1 MKIYFEDSMLVFP
14 NLYNINY
21 VEVDAKYG
29 PSFCIELLDK
39 CRFDETVDA
48 IYTNFV
54 DALATTYSW
63 NSETK
68 HIDIFLRHPQT
79 REWISIDKFT
89 DKELRPAQHIPHMY
103 RAGVFSKIEE
113 N

>member
-1 MKIYFEDSMLVFP
+1 MKIYFEDGELFSPQLHNTRVIF
-14 NLYNINY
+14 
-21 VEVDAKYG
+21 VDAKYG
-29 PSFCIELLDK
+29 PTYCINLLDV
-39 CRFDETVDA
+39 CRFDELVDA

-68 HIDIFLRHPQT
+68 HVDIFLRHPQT
-79 REWISIDKFT
+79 KEWISIDKFT

-113 N
+113 E